1 MHSGPYMVVCRPE
14 PSPYNQEDYWR
25 YYKEDDTI
33 MNFFSMLNQVEQA
46 AAVGNNNAKTQ
57 ALSNIPEVEPQP
69 EPEEKPKKKT
79 VNKQKPSEGAGAE
92 NIEQQEPAPTENEEE
107 E

>member
-1 MHSGPYMVVCRPE
+1 MQAGALTV
-14 PSPYNQEDYWR
+14 NQEDYWR
-25 YYKEDDTI
+25 YYKEDDKI
-33 MNFFSMLNQVEQA
+33 MNFFAMLNQVEQA
-46 AAVGNNNAKTQ
+46 AAVYNVNAKTQ

-92 NIEQQEPAPTENEEE
+92 NIEQPDPAPTETPEEE

>member
-1 MHSGPYMVVCRPE
+1 
-14 PSPYNQEDYWR
+14 
-25 YYKEDDTI
+25 
-33 MNFFSMLNQVEQA
+33 MNFFAMLNQVEQA

-69 EPEEKPKKKT
+69 EPEEKPKKMT

-92 NIEQQEPAPTENEEE
+92 NIEQPESAPTENEEE

>member
-1 MHSGPYMVVCRPE
+1 MHSGPYMVVYRPE

-25 YYKEDDTI
+25 YYKEDDKI

-46 AAVGNNNAKTQ
+46 AAVNNNNAKTQ
-57 ALSNIPEVEPQP
+57 ALNIPEVEPQP
-69 EPEEKPKKKT
+69 EPEEKPLKKKS
-79 VNKQKPSEGAGAE
+79 VKQKPSEGAGAE
-92 NIEQQEPAPTENEEE
+92 NIEQPEPAPTGIEEE

>member
-1 MHSGPYMVVCRPE
+1 
-14 PSPYNQEDYWR
+14 
-25 YYKEDDTI
+25 

-57 ALSNIPEVEPQP
+57 ALSNIPEVEPQQD
-69 EPEEKPKKKT
+69 PEEKPLKKKT
-79 VNKQKPSEGAGAE
+79 VKQKPSEGAGAE
-92 NIEQQEPAPTENEEE
+92 NIEQPEPAPTEIEEE

>member
-1 MHSGPYMVVCRPE
+1 MQAGALTV
-14 PSPYNQEDYWR
+14 NQEDYWR
-25 YYKEDDTI
+25 YYKEDDKI
-33 MNFFSMLNQVEQA
+33 MNFFAMLNQVEQA
-46 AAVGNNNAKTQ
+46 AAVNNVNAKTQ

-92 NIEQQEPAPTENEEE
+92 NIEQPEPAPTETSEEE

>member
-1 MHSGPYMVVCRPE
+1 
-14 PSPYNQEDYWR
+14 
-25 YYKEDDTI
+25 

-57 ALSNIPEVEPQP
+57 ALSNIPEVEPQT

-92 NIEQQEPAPTENEEE
+92 NIEQTEPAPTEIEEE

>member
-14 PSPYNQEDYWR
+14 PLPYNQEDYWR

-33 MNFFSMLNQVEQA
+33 MNFFAMLNQVEQA

-69 EPEEKPKKKT
+69 EPEDKPVKKT
-79 VNKQKPSEGAGAE
+79 VKKQKPSEGAGAE
-92 NIEQQEPAPTENEEE
+92 NIEQPEPAPTEIEEE

>member
-1 MHSGPYMVVCRPE
+1 
-14 PSPYNQEDYWR
+14 
-25 YYKEDDTI
+25 

-57 ALSNIPEVEPQP
+57 ALSIPEVEPQP
-69 EPEEKPKKKT
+69 EPEDKPVKKPVK
-79 VNKQKPSEGAGAE
+79 KQKPSEGAGAE
-92 NIEQQEPAPTENEEE
+92 NIEQPEPAPTEIEEE

>member
-1 MHSGPYMVVCRPE
+1 
-14 PSPYNQEDYWR
+14 
-25 YYKEDDTI
+25 

-46 AAVGNNNAKTQ
+46 AAVNNVNAKTQ
-57 ALSNIPEVEPQP
+57 ALSNIPEVEPQS

-92 NIEQQEPAPTENEEE
+92 NIEQLNPAPTETPEEE